1 MQVAYCTKERAY
13 DFSLNITGEDT
24 KERHRSQL
32 KGLDGKATKQN
43 RDSWNRKGF
52 VRLNGKKNRS
62 NQGRVD
68 KFGMTCRFSDTN
80 NTFFY
85 GQNKEFGKLRLET
98 KERSENLKSRKDK

>member
-13 DFSLNITGEDT
+13 DFSLIITGEDT
-24 KERHRSQL
+24 KERHGSQL
-32 KGLDGKATKQN
+32 KGLDGKATKQS

-62 NQGRVD
+62 NQGSVD
-68 KFGMTCRFSDTN
+68 KFGMTCRFSDAN

-85 GQNKEFGKLRLET
+85 GQNKKFGKLRLET
-98 KERSENLKSRKDK
+98 KERSENLKSRRD